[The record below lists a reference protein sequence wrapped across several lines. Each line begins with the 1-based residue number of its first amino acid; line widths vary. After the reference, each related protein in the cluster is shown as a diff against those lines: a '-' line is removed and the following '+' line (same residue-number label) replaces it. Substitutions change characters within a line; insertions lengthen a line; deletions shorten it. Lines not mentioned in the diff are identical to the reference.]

1 VKRFVTR
8 ALIVVAAILGIVFAQ
23 VAPASATPA
32 SAARSDKLESNLAA
46 LWTTVLETPADQNPF
61 TNPEASACWYLDHRT
76 VAPFAGGDEF
86 SCTVRP
92 GTKIF
97 VVGSSFECSTFDNDC
112 GRQDPGGCHGTTAA
126 ELLQCARDLDPKVSP
141 TVTVDG
147 KSVTQTAVETAP
159 LNIVLPDDNIFGEP
173 PGTPGLSVAH
183 GWVTL
188 LNPLTPGTHT
198 IMISSSAFPTNTTT
212 IVVTPGH

>member
-1 VKRFVTR
+1 MLT
-8 ALIVVAAILGIVFAQ
+8 
-23 VAPASATPA
+23 
-32 SAARSDKLESNLAA
+32 SAAAVPRSRASTLA
-46 LWTTVLETPADQNPF
+46 TR
-61 TNPEASACWYLDHRT
+61 SRR
-76 VAPFAGGDEF
+76 FAGGPEL
-86 SCTVRP
+86 SCTATP
-92 GTKIF
+92 DTKIF
-97 VVGSSFECSTFDNDC
+97 VVGYSWECSSFTGDHTSNAGDNFVY
-112 GRQDPGGCHGTTAA
+112 GTNAGQ
-126 ELLQCARDLDPKVSP
+126 LRQCARNNDLQEAP

-173 PGTPGLSVAH
+173 PGTQGLSVAH

-188 LNPLTPGTHT
+188 LNPLTPGTHK